1 VTFIWYVLICYS
13 VRTFL
18 EYASSRFSLQLCLAF
33 LFCYYLH
40 YHHLQLLNYP
50 MITLGGLVVSVLAII
65 PKVREI
71 LRRQNSP
78 PFLAKF
84 FLLRYH
90 VSLLVTARE
99 LWWMNQEWLERRWGT
114 HTRSEMVAVHGTL
127 CTILPRNN
135 NSSFTFRLREW

>member
-1 VTFIWYVLICYS
+1 
-13 VRTFL
+13 
-18 EYASSRFSLQLCLAF
+18 
-33 LFCYYLH
+33 
-40 YHHLQLLNYP
+40 
-50 MITLGGLVVSVLAII
+50 MIALGGLVVSVLAII

-99 LWWMNQEWLERRWGT
+99 LWWMNQE
-114 HTRSEMVAVHGTL
+114 
-127 CTILPRNN
+127 
-135 NSSFTFRLREW
+135 